1 MNTKIKNFGPCHL
14 TTPTDY
20 RNYVPK
26 DACILFKTNYKN
38 TENFFENKNEKIFF
52 EQAGPREKIFFD
64 SESVHA
70 GIVTC
75 GGLCPG
81 INNVIRGLVL
91 ELYFGYKTRKI
102 SGFRYGFRGVTTD
115 GVREYPP
122 IDLDRNKVSGI
133 SDVGGSFLG
142 TSRGN
147 VPAKEIVDLLLEK
160 QINMLFCIGGDGT
173 LRGAKTIVDEIEKR
187 KEKISIICIP
197 KTIDNDINYVQRSFG
212 FSTACTKA
220 REIIDCAHVEA
231 CGHINGIG
239 LVKLMGRYSGS
250 ITVHS
255 SLSSRKVN
263 FALIPE
269 VDFNLEGKGG
279 FLEILKERIIKRNHA
294 VIIVAEGAGQKFL
307 TTEDLTVERDAS
319 GNLKLKDIGIFLK
332 NKIME
337 YFQQEQIHVSLK
349 YIDPSY
355 IIRSIPA
362 SAEDSIFCGFLAQNA
377 VHAAMTGKTD
387 MVVGYWNDHFTHLPI
402 SLAMEQRKI
411 IQPTKSRVW
420 RSLIASTGQ
429 SIK

>member
-1 MNTKIKNFGPCHL
+1 MNTEIKNFGTCHL

-26 DACILFKTNYKN
+26 DARILFKANFSSSK
-38 TENFFENKNEKIFF
+38 EFFEKEKENIFF

-102 SGFRYGFRGVTTD
+102 SGFRYGFRGVTKD
-115 GVREYPP
+115 GIREYPP
-122 IDLDRNKVSGI
+122 IELDRNRVSGI
-133 SDVGGSFLG
+133 SDAGGSFLG

-147 VPAKEIVDLLLEK
+147 VPVEEIVDLLLEK

-173 LRGAKTIVDEIEKR
+173 LRGAKAIADEIEKR
-187 KEKISIICIP
+187 KEKISIIGIP
-197 KTIDNDINYVQRSFG
+197 KTIDNDINYIQRSFG
-212 FSTACTKA
+212 FYTACTKA
-220 REIIDCAHVEA
+220 REAIDCAHVEA

-239 LVKLMGRYSGS
+239 LVKLMGRHAGF
-250 ITVHS
+250 ITVHA
-255 SLSSRKVN
+255 SLASRRVN

-269 VDFNLEGKGG
+269 IDFELEGEGG
-279 FLEILKERIIKRNHA
+279 FLENLKERILKRKHA
-294 VIIVAEGAGQKFL
+294 VVIVAEGAGQKFL
-307 TTEDLTVERDAS
+307 TKEDLTIERDKS
-319 GNLKLKDIGIFLK
+319 GNLKLKDIGVFLK
-332 NKIME
+332 SKIIQ
-337 YFQQEQIHVSLK
+337 YFQQEEIPINLK

-355 IIRSIPA
+355 IIRSVVA
-362 SAEDSIFCGFLAQNA
+362 NAEDSIFCGFLAQNA

-402 SLAMEQRKI
+402 SLAIAKRKLI
-411 IQPTKSRVW
+411 KTKKSRIW